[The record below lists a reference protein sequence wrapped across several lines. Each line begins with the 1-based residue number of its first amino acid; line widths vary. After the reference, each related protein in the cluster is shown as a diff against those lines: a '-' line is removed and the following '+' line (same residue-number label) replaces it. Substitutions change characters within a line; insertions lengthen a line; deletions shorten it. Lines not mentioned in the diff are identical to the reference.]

1 MVLAVGDIEEVVEK
15 LGRLS
20 QITPPP
26 AGVVP
31 EHFYALG
38 AHVASSLTGRTEPLL
53 AADYYKTALGHRR
66 ETHRAPS
73 GEEIVGVARAVF
85 PALFGDEVGIYM
97 ANLDRAEKDRYH
109 PHH

>member
-26 AGVVP
+26 AGAVP

-38 AHVASSLTGRTEPLL
+38 AYVASSLAGRT
-53 AADYYKTALGHRR
+53 
-66 ETHRAPS
+66 
-73 GEEIVGVARAVF
+73 
-85 PALFGDEVGIYM
+85 
-97 ANLDRAEKDRYH
+97 
-109 PHH
+109 